1 MIEESCFII
10 EEEEEED
17 KEEEEEDDDDNDIS
31 DISIEISNRVSLLA
45 LPKQEEDR
53 EEEDG
58 KKILKD
64 NSACSVDCICL
75 NGSNPCKPN

>member
-10 EEEEEED
+10 EEEED
-17 KEEEEEDDDDNDIS
+17 KEEEDEDNDIS

-45 LPKQEEDR
+45 LPKQEEGR
-53 EEEDG
+53 EEEDS

-64 NSACSVDCICL
+64 NFACSVNCICL